1 MTDTIK
7 IEQDIRSWISEQLA
21 LLLERDSSELDQD
34 KPLEDMDVISL
45 DVVHVIAGAMK
56 QFSIKVPRNA
66 FEGHNTINKLA
77 GLMAS
82 HAD

>member
-1 MTDTIK
+1 MSDLTK

-21 LLLERDSSELDQD
+21 MLLERDAADLDPD

-45 DVVHVIAGAMK
+45 DVVHVIAGAMR